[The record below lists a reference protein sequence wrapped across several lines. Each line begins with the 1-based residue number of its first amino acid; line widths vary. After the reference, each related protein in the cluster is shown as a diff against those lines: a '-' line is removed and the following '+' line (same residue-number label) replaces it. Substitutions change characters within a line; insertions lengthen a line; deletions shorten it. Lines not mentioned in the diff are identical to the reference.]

1 MSWGYKIMI
10 VYVAFAVGITAMVI
24 KSSSQKMDLVTED
37 YYAKELKYQD
47 NINANKR
54 TEALSAKVKYKV
66 ANGQLVISLPNE
78 FASKEIAG
86 TLLLYCPSDDGKDIK
101 KDFTTNN
108 KTVTTL
114 LPANIKGAY
123 QIQLSWVAEG
133 NAYYFEEKIF
143 L

>member
-10 VYVAFAVGITAMVI
+10 VYIAFAIGMAAMVI

-47 NINANKR
+47 NIDANKR
-54 TEALSAKVKYKV
+54 TEALSTKVKCEV
-66 ANGQLVISLPNE
+66 ANGKLVISLPYE
-78 FASKEIAG
+78 FASKEITG
-86 TLLLYCPSDDGKDIK
+86 TLLLYCPSDDSKDVK
-101 KDFTTNN
+101 KSFTTTNS
-108 KTVTTL
+108 TVTTV
-114 LPANIKGAY
+114 LPATIKGAY
-123 QIQLSWVAEG
+123 QIQLSWVADG